1 MTARKKE
8 RSDSGKTGAG
18 DVRSPYCN
26 VLRIF
31 PNLGLTLV
39 DSDTQ
44 GEVDPEAEVPR
55 ERAMLAI
62 RQEQPFPFPRTA
74 ASAWGRGWRGRGWR
88 ICRRHRGGDR
98 DWTPVRAA
106 PGDVI

>member
-1 MTARKKE
+1 MRHPGRSIMARKKA
-8 RSDSGKTGAG
+8 RSDSGKTGTG

-44 GEVDPEAEVPR
+44 GDVDPEAEVPR
-55 ERAMLAI
+55 EKALLAI
-62 RQEQPFPFPRTA
+62 R
-74 ASAWGRGWRGRGWR
+74 
-88 ICRRHRGGDR
+88 
-98 DWTPVRAA
+98 
-106 PGDVI
+106 